1 MKSFRFLV
9 LLLAAALICTSL
21 VAQTAPTR
29 AQSRFLGNI
38 YYGGREPVNFS
49 RYWNQVTPENDGKW
63 GSVEPSRDV
72 YSWAGLD
79 AAYNYAK
86 SRGYPFK
93 FHNFV
98 WGTQQP
104 SWITSLPAAE
114 QRAEVEE
121 WIRDVCQRYPNMD
134 MIDVVNEPL
143 HDQPPY
149 KNALGGDGATG
160 WDWVIWSYQTAR
172 RYCGSAKL
180 LLNDYGILNNDSATT
195 QYINLVNIL
204 KSRGLLDEVAEEGHG
219 FEYTPLSTLRANLDR
234 LAATGVPIHL
244 SEYEAAVASDSQQ
257 LQLFQQ
263 QIPLFWEHP
272 AVVGVTLW
280 GYVQGQHWKPDG
292 YLLRTDGTERPA
304 LTWLMNYTR
313 GSRTPTPTAT
323 RTPTPVGPTA
333 TPTRTP
339 TRTPTPTSTPVG
351 PTPTPTPTP
360 GTGTGT
366 CSPLTATVSVPFTFD
381 GAGTFCWRTTS
392 LGSYINSWNMTSLRI
407 NGVDFTNRW
416 ANSYPPAINGYWYI
430 SYNGPYPWSH
440 FEIR

>member
-1 MKSFRFLV
+1 MKFFRFLV
-9 LLLAAALICTSL
+9 LLVAAALVYTSL
-21 VAQTAPTR
+21 ATHAPPSR
-29 AQSRFLGNI
+29 AASRFLGNI

-63 GSVEPSRDV
+63 GSVERSRDV
-72 YSWAGLD
+72 YSWAGVD
-79 AAYNYAK
+79 SAYNYAR

-104 SWITSLPAAE
+104 SWITSLSAAD

-121 WIRDVCQRYPNMD
+121 WIRDVCQRYPDME

-143 HDQPPY
+143 HDQPSY
-149 KNALGGDGATG
+149 KNALGGDGSTG
-160 WDWVIWSYQTAR
+160 WDWVIWTYQTAR
-172 RYCGSAKL
+172 RHCGSAKL

-219 FEYTPLSTLRANLDR
+219 FENIPLSTLRNNLNR
-234 LAATGVPIHL
+234 LAATGLPIHL
-244 SEYEAAVASDSQQ
+244 SEYEAAVANDSQQ

-272 AVVGVTLW
+272 SVVGVTLW

-292 YLLRTDGTERPA
+292 YLLRSDGSERPA
-304 LTWLMNYTR
+304 LTWLMNYVR
-313 GSRTPTPTAT
+313 GTRTPTPVGPTPT

-333 TPTRTP
+333 TPTRIP
-339 TRTPTPTSTPVG
+339 TATPVG
-351 PTPTPTPTP
+351 PTPTP
-360 GTGTGT
+360 GTGGT
-366 CSPLTATVSVPFTFD
+366 CSPVTSTITSPFTYD
-381 GAGTFCWRTTS
+381 GAGTFCWRTNRM
-392 LGSYINSWNMTSLRI
+392 GSYINSWNLSSLRV
-407 NGVDFTNRW
+407 NGVDYTNRW
-416 ANSYPPAINGYWYI
+416 ANSFPAAIDGYWYI
-430 SYNGPYPWSH
+430 SYSGQYGWSH

>member
-1 MKSFRFLV
+1 MKYFRFLV
-9 LLLAAALICTSL
+9 LLVAAALVYTSL
-21 VAQTAPTR
+21 ASHAPPSR
-29 AQSRFLGNI
+29 AASRFLGNI
-38 YYGGREPVNFS
+38 YYNSREPLNFS

-63 GSVEPSRDV
+63 GSVERSRDV
-72 YSWAGLD
+72 YSWAGVD
-79 AAYNYAK
+79 SAYNYAR

-104 SWITSLPAAE
+104 SWITSLSAAD

-121 WIRDVCQRYPNMD
+121 WIRDVCQRYPDME

-149 KNALGGDGATG
+149 KSALGGDGSTG
-160 WDWVIWSYQTAR
+160 WDWVIWTYQTAR

-180 LLNDYGILNNDSATT
+180 LINDYGILNNDSATT

-219 FEYTPLSTLRANLDR
+219 FESTPLTTLRNNLNR
-234 LAATGVPIHL
+234 LAGAGLPIHL
-244 SEYEAAVASDSQQ
+244 SEYEAAVANDSQQ

-272 AVVGVTLW
+272 SVVGVTLW

-292 YLLRTDGTERPA
+292 YLLRSDGSERPA
-304 LTWLMNYTR
+304 LTWLMNYVR
-313 GSRTPTPTAT
+313 GNRTPTPVVTPT

-333 TPTRTP
+333 TPTRIATATP
-339 TRTPTPTSTPVG
+339 TPVG
-351 PTPTPTPTP
+351 PTPTPVGPTPTP
-360 GTGTGT
+360 GTGT
-366 CSPLTATVSVPFTFD
+366 CSPVTSTITSPFTYD
-381 GAGTFCWRTTS
+381 GAGTFCWRTSS
-392 LGSYINSWNMTSLRI
+392 LGSYVNSWNLSRLTI
-407 NGVDFTNRW
+407 NGVDYTNRW
-416 ANSYPPAINGYWYI
+416 SNSFPAAIGGYWYI
-430 SYNGPYPWSH
+430 SYTGQYGWSH